1 MEFTRNPPGLQRVL
15 VDYCQLLSCE
25 DDKSSLRCD
34 SVFNYDSDSC
44 LGASAL
50 ALIVVTIKD
59 TLTTQSK
66 DLSSSHSM
74 GLQSTT
80 TIHSYPL

>member
-34 SVFNYDSDSC
+34 SVFNQLDDERE
-44 LGASAL
+44 GACAR
-50 ALIVVTIKD
+50 ARVGVTIKD
-59 TLTTQSK
+59 IVTTK
-66 DLSSSHSM
+66 ARFIILARLLLILSLFY
-74 GLQSTT
+74 GV
-80 TIHSYPL
+80 